1 MAQGKQLQPRI
12 RSKLRGLRAALH
24 SRLLSEGIAWMII
37 AAVAL
42 VFLTLLLDYLLRLDK
57 PLRVVTMAACL
68 GYLLRLAWRQI
79 VAPLRVPMD
88 LPALA
93 LLVENRYRQMGDRL
107 ISALQLAGREEVLR
121 IGMSQAMIDRM
132 VDEAG
137 RLAAELNFGA
147 VVERTG
153 LRRRVGIALATGML
167 LAGFAV
173 WQADVM
179 SLWFQRNILFA
190 DRDWPQDTYLRV
202 LGADEN
208 GDFHILR
215 GDSFELLVLAEEASD
230 TPSRITIHA
239 RYPSIGWTEDEAE
252 LSTDGSRRYVKVY
265 QAVTEPFEFYVAGGD
280 DRRDKR
286 KPHHVI
292 LIDPPALQKLAFGV
306 HFPPHMVD
314 KNIRKGP
321 NEPDKRVDGTQG
333 LLAVPVGSRIHVVA
347 EANKDLRFAGVS
359 IDGERVGILD
369 IHKIGPASRG
379 VTGYFQ
385 VTGENKPVSKML
397 RFDLVDGDGH
407 PNRHGQQ
414 FVLQIQPDLTPTVSL
429 KKYGV
434 GTVVTPQATIPLWLH
449 LRDDYGLD
457 GLSLHLGIAGRKEQ
471 PKPVEVKT
479 LRRGARELKLRS
491 DGAGPEAHVP
501 PVSLKPHGLVPGD
514 SVTIHAA
521 VIDNLPPEPN
531 RTESGVLSFPVVRPE
546 ELFGQLIQRQ
556 KEVGRNIDNAIQE
569 QVRAHGNTTD
579 AAKLTAPDARSDMR
593 RLLGGSGRRQAGVAT
608 ECAKSAEAL
617 AEILGEMIYNELGQD
632 DERRVLQEN
641 IILPLAEISKRST
654 AAASVLAGL
663 SRLLEGDAADMDKV
677 GTKAGEVAE
686 IQAAM
691 LADLRK
697 IHELVAKVTGL
708 QDVTRRWM
716 LLLKG
721 SRELLDEILNREED
735 KIRQM
740 LQKDKKDGGKD

>member
-1 MAQGKQLQPRI
+1 MAEGKQLQPRI
-12 RSKLRGLRAALH
+12 RSKLRGLRVALH
-24 SRLLSEGIAWMII
+24 SRLLSEGIAWMIV
-37 AAVAL
+37 AAVAM

-57 PLRVVTMAACL
+57 PLRVATMAACL
-68 GYLLRLAWRQI
+68 GYLSWLVWRHV

-93 LLVENRYRQMGDRL
+93 LLVESRYRELGDRL

-121 IGMSQAMIDRM
+121 IGMSRDMIDRM

-137 RLAAELNFGA
+137 RLAGGLNFGA
-147 VVERTG
+147 VVERAN

-167 LAGFAV
+167 LAGFAF

-179 SLWFQRNILFA
+179 ALWFQRNILFA
-190 DRDWPQDTYLRV
+190 DRDWPQETYLRV

-215 GDSFELLVLAEEASD
+215 GDSFELTVTATEDSD

-239 RYPSIGWTEDEAE
+239 RYPSIGWTEDEAG

-265 QAVTEPFEFYVAGGD
+265 QAVTEPFEFYVTGGD

-286 KPHHVI
+286 QPHHVI
-292 LIDPPALQKLAFGV
+292 LIDPPALQKLDFSV

-314 KNIRKGP
+314 RNVRKGP

-333 LLAVPVGSRIHVVA
+333 LLAVPVGSRVHVVA
-347 EANKDLRFAGVS
+347 EANKDLRSAGVS
-359 IDGERVGILD
+359 IDDQRVAVLD
-369 IHKIGPASRG
+369 IHKIGSADRR
-379 VTGYFQ
+379 VTGHFQ
-385 VTGENKPVSKML
+385 VTGENKAASKML
-397 RFDLVDGDGH
+397 RFELVDSDGH

-414 FVLQIQPDLTPTVSL
+414 FVLQIQPDLAPTVSL

-457 GLSLHLGIAGRKEQ
+457 GLSVHLEIAGRKDQ
-471 PKPVEVKT
+471 PKPVEVAT
-479 LRRGARELKLRS
+479 LQRGARELKLRS
-491 DGAGPEAHVP
+491 DGASPATHVP
-501 PVSLKPHGLVPGD
+501 PVSLKPQRLVAGD

-521 VIDNLPPEPN
+521 VIDNLPRRPN

-579 AAKLTAPDARSDMR
+579 AAKLTAPDARSDVR

-632 DERRVLQEN
+632 DERRALQED

-663 SRLLEGDAADMDKV
+663 SRLLEDDAADVDKV
-677 GTKAGEVAE
+677 RTKAGEVGE

-721 SRELLDEILNREED
+721 SQDLLQEILTREEER
-735 KIRQM
+735 IRQM
-740 LQKDKKDGGKD
+740 LQKGKKDGGGD